1 MTSLAVQQRRLQY
14 RADARRS
21 ILDAAEAL
29 LVEGGLEGFSMR
41 RLADRCGLTAPTLYH
56 YFTDK
61 PSLIDALLEERV
73 QQLIQDLRG
82 VELSDDPIENVCA
95 LGAAFASFG
104 IRNPDHYHLL
114 VMNRGE
120 KAPDPPSTEE
130 VQEIFG
136 APLGALI
143 ERGDLDADEIEP
155 LRQGLWSLLHGFILL
170 QSSRPDYEWVPGLL
184 DHSLNAMIRGSIR
197 QRPGASEQGNDA
209 C

>member
-29 LVEGGLEGFSMR
+29 LLEGGLEGFSMR

-56 YFTDK
+56 YFKDK
-61 PSLIDALLEERV
+61 PSLIDTLLEERL
-73 QQLIQDLRG
+73 QQLVRDLLT

-120 KAPDPPSTEE
+120 KASDPPSTEE
-130 VQEIFG
+130 VQKIFG
-136 APLGALI
+136 APLDALV
-143 ERGDLDADEIEP
+143 ERGDLDADEVEA

-170 QSSRPDYEWVPGLL
+170 QSSRPDYEWVSSLL
-184 DHSLNAMIRGSIR
+184 DRSLNAMIRGSIR
-197 QRPGASEQGNDA
+197 QRPGTSEQGNDA
-209 C
+209 